1 MSQVVGQIRQLW
13 TRSRAYRVILVIAIV
28 YVAFRL
34 TVQGIYIGTM
44 LSPESALGG
53 VKPEGSMVPIDL
65 QVYLDAARHFQE
77 KQDLYLDSLELIEYH
92 FPYPPA
98 YAMAFTL
105 FLWLSPTGASII
117 HTLLHI
123 IAYVALYV
131 CWSRIFHQTG
141 LDQANKKMASTLP
154 VWLIFPVF
162 WSDLGYLN
170 IYIIMALLSTLL
182 IHAVLNEYLSWSLV
196 WLSLILQTKPMW
208 AFAAAV
214 PLLLGRYRFFF
225 KLVALAIPVY
235 VAIAGVTILVAGPS
249 YGWEQYTDYAHLLAR
264 LGDNFPWRELDNRFL
279 GYNHSIKQII
289 IYLLGEAKVTKCLAN
304 GIKTLL
310 LLPLLVISLRC
321 IFQSPHHVGQKISQV
336 SLEIAFVL
344 YLGAFIWLDIVWEV
358 SLGIV
363 VFTYLLATL
372 EQQWSRALVWGTFL
386 LYTLVDPLRTLGAIL
401 TLFGLNTILPG
412 PYITTD
418 FSMYFPIVMVV
429 ILAFY
434 GLLLK
439 RLWDDIGTQSKGQ
452 ARTGGWQTA

>member
-1 MSQVVGQIRQLW
+1 MNQVVGQIRLLW
-13 TRSRAYRVILVIAIV
+13 ARSKAYRVILVIAVV
-28 YVAFRL
+28 YTVFRL
-34 TVQGIYIGTM
+34 AVHGIYLGMM
-44 LSPESALGG
+44 LSPESGLGG
-53 VKPEGSMVPIDL
+53 VKPEGLMVPIDL
-65 QVYLDAARHFQE
+65 QVYLDAANNFQE
-77 KQDLYLDSLELIEYH
+77 KQDLYLESLELIEYH

-98 YAMAFTL
+98 YALAFIP
-105 FLWLSPTGASII
+105 FLWLSPAGVSII

-123 IAYVALYV
+123 IAYITIYV
-131 CWSRIFHQTG
+131 CWSRIFDQID
-141 LDQANKKMASTLP
+141 LDRANEKMACALP

-182 IHAVLNEYLSWSLV
+182 IHAVLNDYLIWSVV

-208 AFAAAV
+208 AFAVAV

-235 VAIAGVTILVAGPS
+235 VAIAGVTILAAGPS
-249 YGWEQYTDYAHLLAR
+249 YGWEQYTDYVHLLAR
-264 LGDNFPWRELDNRFL
+264 LGDDFPWRELDNGFL
-279 GYNHSIKQII
+279 GYNHSVKQLI
-289 IYLLGEAKVTKCLAN
+289 IYLLGETKVMKCLAN

-321 IFQSPHHVGQKISQV
+321 IFQSTYRISQRV
-336 SLEIAFVL
+336 SQIVLDLAFVL

-363 VFTYLLATL
+363 IFTYLLATI
-372 EQQWSRALVWGTFL
+372 EQQVSKALIWGVFL

-401 TLFGLNTILPG
+401 TLFGLDTILPG

-418 FSMYFPIVMVV
+418 FSMYFPIVMIV
-429 ILAFY
+429 ILVFY

-439 RLWDDIGTQSKGQ
+439 RLWNVIGTQSKGQ
-452 ARTGGWQTA
+452 VKTEGCQTA